1 MGNKLIIMESIAKKF
16 GIEIG
21 YLPSNRGAK
30 QNPYSQDKLIL
41 QVLKRGGAFNE
52 SELGKIIYGKDY
64 VGARILIHV
73 LREKGHPI
81 AHHIKRDPFTNRNR
95 KYYYYEKNEYAYYR
109 WAMKN
114 GYFTFKKGA
123 PK

>member
-1 MGNKLIIMESIAKKF
+1 MASEIVSIANLARQF
-16 GIEIG
+16 GLEVR
-21 YLPSNRGAK
+21 PVSNSRGAK

-41 QVLKRGGAFNE
+41 QVLKRGGSFNE

-64 VGARILIHV
+64 VGARALIHV

-81 AHHIKRDPFTNRNR
+81 AHHVKRDPFTNRNR
-95 KYYYYEKNEYAYYR
+95 KYYYYENNRYTYYE

>member
-1 MGNKLIIMESIAKKF
+1 MASEIVSIKSLAAQF
-16 GIEIG
+16 GLEFGPI
-21 YLPSNRGAK
+21 PNSRGAK

-41 QVLKRGGAFNE
+41 QVLKRGGSFNE
-52 SELGKIIYGKDY
+52 SELGKIIFGKY
-64 VGARILIHV
+64 EVGARALIHV

-81 AHHIKRDPFTNRNR
+81 AHHVKRDPFTNRNR
-95 KYYYYEKNEYAYYR
+95 KFYYYENNEYAYYK
-109 WAMKN
+109 WAIKN